1 MKNIWNSRTQA
12 SLVTLLA
19 LYAAGLAAG
28 ILFANLTFPF
38 RDGSADVLAAYLA
51 DRLKDGIVPSREYF
65 LYLLERRSAGFLCFM
80 LAGMTAAARP
90 AILGGGRGW
99 FSDRSRPKYGASAV
113 RNPWDASAVGRRISA
128 VLVLR
133 TVYGIPVA
141 SGGSEGRKNLESA
154 RGTLENVSLGQLS
167 VLSRPS
173 GRNFSGSLWKSILF
187 EMVFRMV
194 LITRYGRHKIT
205 QTDILCFVR
214 KPRKKAG
221 KSGKIAF
228 DFLAESAYNKSYIKF
243 EG

>member
-90 AILGGGRGW
+90 AIWLGAAGAG
-99 FSDRSRPKYGASAV
+99 FSDRSRPEYGASAV

-173 GRNFSGSLWKSILF
+173 GRNFSGSSWKSILF

-205 QTDILCFVR
+205 QTDICVLSEN
-214 KPRKKAG
+214 PG
-221 KSGKIAF
+221 KRPENREK
-228 DFLAESAYNKSYIKF
+228 
-243 EG
+243 

>member
-90 AILGGGRGW
+90 AIWLGAAGAGFLTGAAQCMALLQSGIRGMLLLSAAGFPQYLFYGPSMVSLWLLADQKGGKIWKARAGLWKTYLWGSFLCYLGLLAGIFLEAYGNPYFLKWFFGW
-99 FSDRSRPKYGASAV
+99 F
-113 RNPWDASAVGRRISA
+113 
-128 VLVLR
+128 
-133 TVYGIPVA
+133 
-141 SGGSEGRKNLESA
+141 
-154 RGTLENVSLGQLS
+154 
-167 VLSRPS
+167 
-173 GRNFSGSLWKSILF
+173 
-187 EMVFRMV
+187 
-194 LITRYGRHKIT
+194 
-205 QTDILCFVR
+205 
-214 KPRKKAG
+214 
-221 KSGKIAF
+221 
-228 DFLAESAYNKSYIKF
+228 
-243 EG
+243 